1 MTKNNESVSSASEG
15 YGTEPLTECESFRPS
30 AKYESLLFRVYKN
43 TSLYEMLRI
52 LCVAIV
58 FLTLYAY
65 LYSIATSIFAAKP
78 LEALRLLTVTAPS
91 FFVVSAVRRIINAPR
106 PYEILPFYEKAP
118 KGTRGRSFPSRHVFS
133 VFVIGTALTFTSAPV
148 GIAVLL
154 GGVIL
159 SVCRVLLGIHFI
171 KDTVAGAV
179 IGAISGV
186 VGMLITGFFF

>member
-1 MTKNNESVSSASEG
+1 MTENNENVSSASEG
-15 YGTEPLTECESFRPS
+15 YGTEPVTEREGFRPS
-30 AKYESLLFRVYKN
+30 TKYESVLFRVYKN
-43 TSLYEMLRI
+43 APLYEMLRV

-65 LYSIATSIFAAKP
+65 LYFIATSIFAAKP
-78 LEALRLLTVTAPS
+78 LEAVRLLTVTAPA
-91 FFVVSAVRRIINAPR
+91 FFVVSAVRLIINAPR
-106 PYEILPFYEKAP
+106 PYEVLPFYEKAP

-133 VFVIGTALTFTSAPV
+133 VFVIGTALAFTSAPV
-148 GIAVLL
+148 GTAILL
-154 GGVIL
+154 AGVIL

-179 IGAISGV
+179 IGVVSGV